1 MRLRRPE
8 SLFVLIGLVVVGGVL
23 WALIDA
29 PTDTGIRKTGTIVSC
44 RGGTRTSSTCAVK
57 LSGSQAVIVL
67 DAPGHRVGD
76 VVTVAVMKRSISGAQ
91 FDRVLIG
98 R

>member
-1 MRLRRPE
+1 
-8 SLFVLIGLVVVGGVL
+8 
-23 WALIDA
+23 
-29 PTDTGIRKTGTIVSC
+29 
-44 RGGTRTSSTCAVK
+44 VK